1 MALVR
6 PAARR
11 FRYLPTRVSAESADA
26 AWAGRAGGPPRVA
39 RVREGGRPTPP
50 HAGMGRPAV
59 HPARRRDGCPRSP
72 RRAGTRA
79 GFARAPPAPGRP
91 YQRLPPVGRGGAR
104 VLDRVRRV
112 LGRDDARPAA
122 ARAPRR
128 RLRADAPADRHADRP
143 GDPRRN
149 VPPGRSLAGGR
160 RDPRPRGRRLAPA
173 HVRPKGVRY
182 GHGSPV
188 LRGRA
193 DALPREGGIMSLD
206 HEAQAKE
213 RAREYFR
220 TKGTQLPV
228 PVIRERI
235 ADAVRALD
243 EFLAPLSAEQAA
255 RATVPGEWTI
265 HEIVDHLIETY
276 RPGLDELWCLLAG
289 RRPPGEPIPAGL
301 QSKAPLLRPWPWLR
315 DELRRVHAEVLNTL
329 DAVPPDFRT
338 DAKAPL
344 VMVVNVKDAQEKT
357 TPLTW
362 VEDLDWK
369 SYAIVSWRLHAI
381 DHLNHARKVLAA
393 AGT

>member
-1 MALVR
+1 MS
-6 PAARR
+6 
-11 FRYLPTRVSAESADA
+11 F
-26 AWAGRAGGPPRVA
+26 
-39 RVREGGRPTPP
+39 
-50 HAGMGRPAV
+50 
-59 HPARRRDGCPRSP
+59 
-72 RRAGTRA
+72 
-79 GFARAPPAPGRP
+79 
-91 YQRLPPVGRGGAR
+91 
-104 VLDRVRRV
+104 DR
-112 LGRDDARPAA
+112 
-122 ARAPRR
+122 
-128 RLRADAPADRHADRP
+128 
-143 GDPRRN
+143 
-149 VPPGRSLAGGR
+149 
-160 RDPRPRGRRLAPA
+160 
-173 HVRPKGVRY
+173 
-182 GHGSPV
+182 
-188 LRGRA
+188 
-193 DALPREGGIMSLD
+193 
-206 HEAQAKE
+206 EAQAKE

-228 PVIRERI
+228 PVIRERV

>member
-1 MALVR
+1 
-6 PAARR
+6 
-11 FRYLPTRVSAESADA
+11 
-26 AWAGRAGGPPRVA
+26 
-39 RVREGGRPTPP
+39 
-50 HAGMGRPAV
+50 
-59 HPARRRDGCPRSP
+59 
-72 RRAGTRA
+72 
-79 GFARAPPAPGRP
+79 
-91 YQRLPPVGRGGAR
+91 
-104 VLDRVRRV
+104 
-112 LGRDDARPAA
+112 
-122 ARAPRR
+122 
-128 RLRADAPADRHADRP
+128 
-143 GDPRRN
+143 
-149 VPPGRSLAGGR
+149 
-160 RDPRPRGRRLAPA
+160 
-173 HVRPKGVRY
+173 
-182 GHGSPV
+182 
-188 LRGRA
+188 
-193 DALPREGGIMSLD
+193 MSLD

-381 DHLNHARKVLAA
+381 DHLNQARKVLAA

>member
-1 MALVR
+1 
-6 PAARR
+6 
-11 FRYLPTRVSAESADA
+11 
-26 AWAGRAGGPPRVA
+26 
-39 RVREGGRPTPP
+39 
-50 HAGMGRPAV
+50 
-59 HPARRRDGCPRSP
+59 
-72 RRAGTRA
+72 
-79 GFARAPPAPGRP
+79 
-91 YQRLPPVGRGGAR
+91 
-104 VLDRVRRV
+104 
-112 LGRDDARPAA
+112 
-122 ARAPRR
+122 
-128 RLRADAPADRHADRP
+128 
-143 GDPRRN
+143 
-149 VPPGRSLAGGR
+149 
-160 RDPRPRGRRLAPA
+160 
-173 HVRPKGVRY
+173 
-182 GHGSPV
+182 
-188 LRGRA
+188 
-193 DALPREGGIMSLD
+193 MSLD

-213 RAREYFR
+213 KAREYFR
-220 TKGTQLPV
+220 TKGTQLPA

-255 RATVPGEWTI
+255 GATVPGEWTI

-315 DELRRVHAEVLNTL
+315 DELRRVHAEVLKTL
-329 DAVPPDFRT
+329 DAVPPDFKT

-381 DHLNHARKVLAA
+381 DHLKQARKVLGPMGA
-393 AGT
+393 

>member
-1 MALVR
+1 
-6 PAARR
+6 
-11 FRYLPTRVSAESADA
+11 
-26 AWAGRAGGPPRVA
+26 
-39 RVREGGRPTPP
+39 
-50 HAGMGRPAV
+50 
-59 HPARRRDGCPRSP
+59 
-72 RRAGTRA
+72 
-79 GFARAPPAPGRP
+79 
-91 YQRLPPVGRGGAR
+91 
-104 VLDRVRRV
+104 
-112 LGRDDARPAA
+112 
-122 ARAPRR
+122 
-128 RLRADAPADRHADRP
+128 
-143 GDPRRN
+143 
-149 VPPGRSLAGGR
+149 
-160 RDPRPRGRRLAPA
+160 
-173 HVRPKGVRY
+173 
-182 GHGSPV
+182 
-188 LRGRA
+188 
-193 DALPREGGIMSLD
+193 MSLD

-213 RAREYFR
+213 KAREYFR
-220 TKGTQLPV
+220 TKGTQLPA

>member
-1 MALVR
+1 MS
-6 PAARR
+6 
-11 FRYLPTRVSAESADA
+11 F
-26 AWAGRAGGPPRVA
+26 
-39 RVREGGRPTPP
+39 
-50 HAGMGRPAV
+50 
-59 HPARRRDGCPRSP
+59 
-72 RRAGTRA
+72 
-79 GFARAPPAPGRP
+79 
-91 YQRLPPVGRGGAR
+91 
-104 VLDRVRRV
+104 DR
-112 LGRDDARPAA
+112 
-122 ARAPRR
+122 
-128 RLRADAPADRHADRP
+128 
-143 GDPRRN
+143 
-149 VPPGRSLAGGR
+149 
-160 RDPRPRGRRLAPA
+160 
-173 HVRPKGVRY
+173 
-182 GHGSPV
+182 
-188 LRGRA
+188 
-193 DALPREGGIMSLD
+193 
-206 HEAQAKE
+206 EAQAKE

-315 DELRRVHAEVLNTL
+315 DELRRVHAEVLKTL
-329 DAVPPDFRT
+329 DAVPPDFQT

-381 DHLNHARKVLAA
+381 DHLNQARKVLAA

>member
-1 MALVR
+1 MSPKVGVAPLRREQIVRATIRCLARDGYTGLTMKKVARAAGVSQGILHYYFADKRAILVAAL
-6 PAARR
+6 AAV
-11 FRYLPTRVSAESADA
+11 TADLD
-26 AWAGRAGGPPRVA
+26 RRVA
-39 RVREGGRPTPP
+39 TAQARGSREPRTRLR
-50 HAGMGRPAV
+50 ALITACLRLAV
-59 HPARRRDGCPRSP
+59 EEREFWIVFVEFWGEMMHDRRLRELNAALYERMRRQIGTLIAQGI
-72 RRAGTRA
+72 RAGT
-79 GFARAPPAPGRP
+79 F
-91 YQRLPPVGRGGAR
+91 
-104 VLDRVRRV
+104 RRV
-112 LGRDDARPAA
+112 DRLQAA
-122 ARAPRR
+122 AVILA
-128 RLRADAPADRHADRP
+128 LVD
-143 GDPRRN
+143 GVSLQLTFDPKAFGIATA
-149 VPPGRSLAGGR
+149 VQFC
-160 RDPRPRGRRLAPA
+160 D
-173 HVRPKGVRY
+173 
-182 GHGSPV
+182 
-188 LRGRA
+188 

-255 RATVPGEWTI
+255 RVTVRGEWTI

-315 DELRRVHAEVLNTL
+315 DELRRVHAEVLKTL

>member
-1 MALVR
+1 MS
-6 PAARR
+6 
-11 FRYLPTRVSAESADA
+11 F
-26 AWAGRAGGPPRVA
+26 
-39 RVREGGRPTPP
+39 
-50 HAGMGRPAV
+50 
-59 HPARRRDGCPRSP
+59 
-72 RRAGTRA
+72 
-79 GFARAPPAPGRP
+79 
-91 YQRLPPVGRGGAR
+91 
-104 VLDRVRRV
+104 DR
-112 LGRDDARPAA
+112 
-122 ARAPRR
+122 
-128 RLRADAPADRHADRP
+128 
-143 GDPRRN
+143 
-149 VPPGRSLAGGR
+149 
-160 RDPRPRGRRLAPA
+160 
-173 HVRPKGVRY
+173 
-182 GHGSPV
+182 
-188 LRGRA
+188 
-193 DALPREGGIMSLD
+193 
-206 HEAQAKE
+206 EAQAKE
-213 RAREYFR
+213 KAREYFR

-315 DELRRVHAEVLNTL
+315 DELRRVHAEVLKTL
-329 DAVPPDFRT
+329 DAVPPDFKT

-381 DHLNHARKVLAA
+381 DHLKQARKVLGPMGA
-393 AGT
+393 